1 MAQKAPDK
9 TELADQR
16 NLVLAAA
23 QTLIIGAPP
32 EAEEAS
38 LPEMGVTPSIHY
50 EGFFYIYPSRLSA
63 HVRSMLEV
71 KHAQFLVIEDEA
83 TAQNI
88 WARKRI
94 RFAANLVEIERKSD
108 EFDRLSTLFAA
119 RHGPTMDLIRDF
131 TDFHMLKLVPT
142 SGIMVLGFAK
152 AYKLD
157 GPGLDIVEHLRES

>member
-1 MAQKAPDK
+1 MAQKAPDL
-9 TELADQR
+9 TELAEQR
-16 NLVLAAA
+16 DRVLATV

-32 EAEEAS
+32 EATDAA
-38 LPEMGVTPSIHY
+38 LPELGVTPSIQH

-63 HVRSMLEV
+63 HVRSML
-71 KHAQFLVIEDEA
+71 KTGQAQFLAIEDEA

-94 RFAANLVEIERKSD
+94 RFTANIIEINRKND
-108 EFDRLSTLFAA
+108 EFNCLAGLFAA

-142 SGIMVLGFAK
+142 SGVMVLGFAK
-152 AYKLD
+152 AYQLD
-157 GPGLDIVEHLRES
+157 GPGLDIAEHLRES